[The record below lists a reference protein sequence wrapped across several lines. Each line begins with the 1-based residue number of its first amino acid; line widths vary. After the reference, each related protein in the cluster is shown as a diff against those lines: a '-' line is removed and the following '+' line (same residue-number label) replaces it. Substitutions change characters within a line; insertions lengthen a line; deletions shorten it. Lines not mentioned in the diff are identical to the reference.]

1 MERGR
6 RRGREGGR
14 GRKKEGRRKREE
26 GEGGRDREKLEEIN
40 FKLVRAEAIK
50 KLREFHARN
59 KLYF

>member
-1 MERGR
+1 METGDKEEVWIVEQS
-6 RRGREGGR
+6 EGGQ
-14 GRKKEGRRKREE
+14 RR
-26 GEGGRDREKLEEIN
+26 EEIN